1 MQIIDGQALAA
12 SHKEQIAKR
21 IEELT
26 RQGRRKPVLSV
37 VIVGDD
43 PASHSYVRGKEKAC
57 ISVGMENR
65 TIKLPEDTQM
75 DELLHIIQ
83 TLNEDKEVDGIL
95 VQMPLPKHLDEKKVV
110 RAIDPSKDVDGLH
123 PVNAGKLV
131 LSEPGFVCCTPKG
144 IMAMLASIG
153 LDDLSGKHAVVCG
166 RSNLVGKPVSLLLQ
180 KKNATVTMVHSKT
193 QNTEKI
199 CSHADILIVAIGKPR
214 CVGPEWVKEGAV
226 VIDVGINRLP
236 DGHLCGDVDFDA
248 VKDKVSA
255 ISPVPRGVGPMTVCM
270 LLENTLQAYDMHEGA

>member
-1 MQIIDGQALAA
+1 
-12 SHKEQIAKR
+12 
-21 IEELT
+21 
-26 RQGRRKPVLSV
+26 
-37 VIVGDD
+37 
-43 PASHSYVRGKEKAC
+43 
-57 ISVGMENR
+57 
-65 TIKLPEDTQM
+65 
-75 DELLHIIQ
+75 
-83 TLNEDKEVDGIL
+83 
-95 VQMPLPKHLDEKKVV
+95 
-110 RAIDPSKDVDGLH
+110 
-123 PVNAGKLV
+123 
-131 LSEPGFVCCTPKG
+131 
-144 IMAMLASIG
+144 MAMLASIG

>member
-199 CSHADILIVAIGKPR
+199 CSHADILIVAIGRPR